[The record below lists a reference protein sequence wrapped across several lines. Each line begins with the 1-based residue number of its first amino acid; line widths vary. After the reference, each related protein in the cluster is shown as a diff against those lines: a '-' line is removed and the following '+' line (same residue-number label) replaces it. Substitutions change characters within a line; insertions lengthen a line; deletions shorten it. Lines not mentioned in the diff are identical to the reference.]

1 MQSVIVIVLL
11 GDVPDS
17 TLVMKLNDACR
28 ERIIS
33 RKSILHFY
41 SRKRRN
47 LRTSSLRAAFPPNH
61 LSVDD

>member
-1 MQSVIVIVLL
+1 MLFVRL
-11 GDVPDS
+11 GDVLAS

-33 RKSILHFY
+33 RKSILHFH

-47 LRTSSLRAAFPPNH
+47 LRSSSLRAACPTH
-61 LSVDD
+61 